1 MSATNVGTLLWQ
13 SRTRIVVVV
22 LIVIVWI
29 MLRFRGSESTAGS
42 IAHAVLEP
50 STILYI
56 ALGGVVAYLLATVAV
71 YVYARR
77 RKKAGAGLV
86 IAALVMDV
94 ALLFLAT
101 VLTTPI
107 GYFERALLIS
117 IFVLQ
122 FALLYRGMTTAV
134 VTGVVVSAM
143 YAGLLLLASRVGYDL
158 QWNQEIWTL
167 ILFLAAVFGML
178 ALQGNAS
185 RRLEHLAFLFERM
198 QSGDFSERYDERRDR
213 QPDTVTYVGRAY
225 NRMRIR
231 LAHIVQTDPLSGC
244 LNRRGFEEEFSR
256 QLARSVRSREPL
268 AVIALDLD
276 FFKQVN
282 DSYGHL
288 VGDEVLRELGEL
300 LRTEARAGDVV
311 GRLGGEE
318 FGVLLPNTDE
328 EGAVQL
334 ATRLVDAVRKRRF
347 SGLERSHTLT
357 ASAGVVSDIVTS
369 EAMAE
374 DLRGRADEALYAAK
388 RSGRDRVVSWSLGM
402 ARGGLIS
409 ATDTIPA

>member
-1 MSATNVGTLLWQ
+1 RYRNRLRGFRRSRAEELQPAHRIRGFEQPRYPAAAGVFRHIATLPGREARDSHSGAGAMSATNVGTLLWQ

-198 QSGDFSERYDERRDR
+198 QSGDFSERYDERRD
-213 QPDTVTYVGRAY
+213 
-225 NRMRIR
+225 
-231 LAHIVQTDPLSGC
+231 
-244 LNRRGFEEEFSR
+244 
-256 QLARSVRSREPL
+256 
-268 AVIALDLD
+268 
-276 FFKQVN
+276 
-282 DSYGHL
+282 
-288 VGDEVLRELGEL
+288 
-300 LRTEARAGDVV
+300 
-311 GRLGGEE
+311 
-318 FGVLLPNTDE
+318 
-328 EGAVQL
+328 
-334 ATRLVDAVRKRRF
+334 
-347 SGLERSHTLT
+347 
-357 ASAGVVSDIVTS
+357 
-369 EAMAE
+369 
-374 DLRGRADEALYAAK
+374 
-388 RSGRDRVVSWSLGM
+388 
-402 ARGGLIS
+402 
-409 ATDTIPA
+409 